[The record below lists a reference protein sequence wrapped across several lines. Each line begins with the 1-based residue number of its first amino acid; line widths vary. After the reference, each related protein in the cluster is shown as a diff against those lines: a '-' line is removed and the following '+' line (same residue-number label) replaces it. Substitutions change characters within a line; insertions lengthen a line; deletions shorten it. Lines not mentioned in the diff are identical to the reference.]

1 MEKFTFIMTRTYET
15 LLEIEAENYADAQ
28 KQLAGIDR
36 YAIELEQCCV
46 TNEDMICEGEKYA
59 RQCSKTGEGMNVG
72 WVFGDG
78 EEYAK
83 HESGAIEL
91 AKEYGYDSLED
102 AFKDDVCY
110 WTSWED
116 EDDYQY
122 QMINGQLEEIA

>member
-1 MEKFTFIMTRTYET
+1 MEKFTFKMSRTYET
-15 LLEIEAENYADAQ
+15 IIEIDAENYADAQ

-46 TNEDMICEGEKYA
+46 TNEDMICEGPKYA
-59 RQCSKTGEGMNVG
+59 RRCSITGEGMNEG

-83 HESGAIEL
+83 YEQDAVNL
-91 AKEYGYDSLED
+91 LKEYWYESLED
-102 AFKDDVCY
+102 AYKNNAVY

-122 QMINGQLEEIA
+122 QMINGQLEEIQ

>member
-1 MEKFTFIMTRTYET
+1 MEKFTFKMTRTYET
-15 LLEIEAENYADAQ
+15 IIEIEAENFDDAQ
-28 KQLAGIDR
+28 KQFAGIDR

-46 TNEDMICEGEKYA
+46 TNEDMICEGTKYA
-59 RQCSKTGEGMNVG
+59 RQCSKTGEGMNEG

-83 HESGAIEL
+83 YEADAIEL

-102 AFKDDVCY
+102 AYEDNGGY

>member
-46 TNEDMICEGEKYA
+46 TNEDMICEGKKYA
-59 RQCSKTGEGMNVG
+59 RQCSITGEGMNEG

-78 EEYAK
+78 EEYVKYEQDAVN
-83 HESGAIEL
+83 L
-91 AKEYGYDSLED
+91 LKEYWYESLED
-102 AFKDDVCY
+102 AYKNNAVY

-122 QMINGQLEEIA
+122 QMINGQLEEIQ